1 MSDVPVDLERAL
13 RQSFAVIQQLK
24 QQLALEKERAAE
36 PIAVVGMACRFPG
49 GAATPEAFWD
59 VLASGADTVREIPA
73 DRWDWRRF
81 YNPDPSVPGTHYTRH
96 GSFLDDVSAFDPEF
110 FGISGKEADALDPQ
124 HRLLLETSWEAL
136 EEAGLATAR
145 LRNSRT
151 GVYVGIGQ
159 NDYAQLRMFG
169 GRPERITPYDGT
181 GTSFCFASA
190 RISYVLGLQGPNLT
204 VDTACSSSLVA
215 LHLACRAL
223 RDDECDQ
230 ALAGGV
236 HLVLSPEVTIYLS
249 RIAALSPDGRS
260 KAFSADADGY
270 GRGEGGGMLVLK
282 RLSDARRDGDR
293 VLALIRASAVNHDGP
308 SSGLTVPNGL
318 AQQRLLREAL
328 AQARL
333 TPDQVGWIEAH
344 GTGTVLGDPIE
355 LAALADVFPREGRDG
370 KPLYVSSVKSNV
382 GHLEAASGI
391 AGVFKVIL
399 ALRHR
404 ALPAHQHFTRP
415 NPNVDWASSAFDV
428 PTELTPWDGPARVA
442 GVSAF
447 GLGGT
452 NAHVILSG
460 DESSNERATN
470 TPVQATPACVP
481 LVLSAKSAPALV
493 QLRDRYAAFLAQ
505 TDAPFADIAATAAAR
520 RSHFPYRAAVVA
532 GDAREAAAALATL
545 PLGPAISAVDALPR
559 IAFLFSGQG
568 AQYAGMGNALYAQVP
583 VFRDAVNAC
592 AELVERAAGWSPL
605 PFITGAANDGQ
616 IDQTAYTQPALFA
629 LQYALVVMW
638 RAFGIEPAVVIGH
651 SIGEYAAAWAA
662 GIVDLEDAVRVVV
675 ARGKLMQQLPAG
687 GGMAALF
694 LSAAEAEQRVARFG
708 GDLTLA
714 AVNGPSAVTIAGSLT
729 ALDACLRELERE
741 RVPYKRL
748 GVSHAFHSRLME
760 PMLPAFAEVARA
772 ARLRA
777 PAIPFVATGIAGD
790 PARADVAGAD
800 YWTRQIVNPV
810 RFAEAVATLAA
821 QPVDVVVEIGPS
833 GGLLPGA
840 RRSVDLPD
848 AAWLASIDPRGEN
861 ATLQTLSELYRRGA
875 DVRWERVFDGGGRLV
890 AAPTYPFQRRR
901 CWVDA
906 GPAKAESSDHWRG
919 AVAGHPLL
927 GAPIRTPLAER
938 LYGTTISTAAPAYLA
953 DHRVQGDVVCPAAC
967 FVEAALAAAAERFA
981 TGRLRL
987 TDVRFQRP
995 LRLPDDGSAVELQ
1008 TIVAPHAG
1016 GTCAIRVNSLGA
1028 DGRTW
1033 TLHMSCVARPLP
1045 AGAVAVSGEASG
1057 EPIATLAGSAFYAD
1071 SVRRGIAYG
1080 PAFQALQRLDSL
1092 PQGRGTATFSL
1103 APAWANEAY
1112 RVHPLVLDAA
1122 LQALAAARPDLAER
1136 TFIPAAIAQL
1146 DVFAAAPTGGRIV
1159 AHAEADRP
1167 VAAFAILDSGGTLCV
1182 AAEGIRMQQI
1192 GAVADG
1198 AAPIRLLR
1206 WEAVAQPA
1214 ARLAGA
1220 ERWLISGADEPLA
1233 QRLAARLT
1241 AGGAVAESVPFG
1253 AIAGTLERERGRVGG
1268 ICLIAASRSTCAAEL
1283 GLVQALAALPE
1294 REQPRLLL
1302 ATAGAQAVEPGEAV
1316 PGAAQAPVWGF
1327 GRTVRN
1333 ELPGLRCVCVDLDP
1347 LATDDERVAALMTEC
1362 LGADEDGV
1370 AWRGD
1375 GRYAPRLRPAGDPP
1389 ATLPENVRLT
1399 APVAGDLDA
1408 LCFESCAPVPPGPGE
1423 VALRVRAAGLNFK
1436 DVLYALGALEAPED
1450 PRLGFDGAGTV
1461 EAVGPGVTA
1470 LAAGDRVM
1478 WSLTPGSLADRVNA
1492 RADFVCRI
1500 PAELTFAEAA
1510 GVGLPFLTAWHALVE
1525 VARVRAGDRVLIHA
1539 AAGGVGQAA
1548 VQIARLFGADVLAT
1562 ASAPKQRLLREQGAG
1577 AVFDSRTTAFR
1588 DGVLEATGGRG
1599 VDVVLN
1605 SLNGAFIPASLDCL
1619 APNGRFVEIG
1629 KTGIWSAEQVAAYR
1643 SDIAF
1648 TAFDLA
1654 DIARAEPARITALLA
1669 EIAQRF
1675 ASGALQPLP
1684 TRVFPARAVTDAFR
1698 LVARGRHVGK
1708 VVIGMPIAPAP
1719 VQHGLH
1725 VVTGGFGA
1733 LGRSLCRD
1741 LVARGAK
1748 LLALIARGV
1757 PDAERRAFLDELRR
1771 DGVHVEAY
1779 AADVA
1784 ERAQVDAALRR
1795 IESDFGRAPTAIYH
1809 AAGELADGTIANQTP
1824 ASFARAAA
1832 AKLDGARHLHAATRT
1847 LDLER
1852 FVLFSSAAA
1861 LVGTPGQSSYAA
1873 ANAGLDAL
1881 AAARKGAGLAALSV
1895 NWGPWDAGMAARLV
1909 AADVQ
1914 RMEAAGV
1921 TPLRESEG
1929 WDTLAEL
1936 LAHDDA
1942 QALAMTVDWTR
1953 FLARFDGRVP
1963 SLFRTV
1969 HALAPA
1975 SPAAANGAAR
1985 SVFADELAACATDGR
2000 RPLLVRHLQ
2009 QRVTAILGR
2018 PDAAEI
2024 RPSHGF
2030 FALGMDSLTSLELR
2044 NVLERDLRRS
2054 LSPTLAFDYGTIDA
2068 LATHLLEAF
2077 APAAEDGDD
2086 ALALADVSGLSENEL
2101 ARLLELELRRG

>member
-24 QQLALEKERAAE
+24 QQLAVAHERAAE

-49 GAATPEAFWD
+49 GASTPEAFWD

-81 YNPDPSVPGTHYTRH
+81 YNSDGSVPGTHYTRH
-96 GSFLDDVSAFDPEF
+96 GSFLDDVSSFDPEF

-136 EEAGLATAR
+136 EEAGLATPR

-169 GRPERITPYDGT
+169 GRPERITAYDGT

-215 LHLACRAL
+215 LHLACQAL
-223 RDDECDQ
+223 RDRECDQ

-293 VLALIRASAVNHDGP
+293 VLALIRGSAVNHDGP

-328 AQARL
+328 AQSRL
-333 TPDQVGWIEAH
+333 TPAEVGWIEAH

-355 LAALADVFPREGRDG
+355 LAALAEVFPREGRAG

-399 ALRHR
+399 ALRHG
-404 ALPAHQHFTRP
+404 ALPAHQHFARP
-415 NPNVDWASSAFDV
+415 NPNVDWASTAFHV
-428 PTELTPWDGPARVA
+428 PTKLTPLEGTACIA

-460 DESSNERATN
+460 DEPANERGAN
-470 TPVQATPACVP
+470 TAGQETPGRLP
-481 LVLSAKSAPALV
+481 LVFSAQSAPALV

-505 TDAPFADIAATAAAR
+505 TDASFADIASTAAAR

-532 GDAREAAAALATL
+532 GDAREAAAALAAL
-545 PLGPAISAVDALPR
+545 PLGPETPAVDAPPR

-568 AQYAGMGNALYAQVP
+568 AQYAGMGKALYASVP
-583 VFRDAVNAC
+583 VFRDAANAC

-605 PFITGAANDGQ
+605 PFITGAANDER
-616 IDQTAYTQPALFA
+616 IDQTAYTQPALFT

-638 RAFGIEPAVVIGH
+638 RAFGIEPAVAIGH
-651 SIGEYAAAWAA
+651 SIGEYAAAWATD
-662 GIVDLEDAVRVVV
+662 IVDLEDAVRMVV

-694 LSAAEAEQRVARFG
+694 LSAAEAERRVARFG
-708 GDLTLA
+708 GDLTVA
-714 AVNGPSAVTIAGSLT
+714 AVNGPRAVTIAGSL
-729 ALDACLRELERE
+729 AVLDACLTELERE
-741 RVPYKRL
+741 HVPFKRL

-777 PAIPFVATGIAGD
+777 PAIPFVPTGTAGD
-790 PARADVAGAD
+790 PALADVAAAD
-800 YWTRQIVNPV
+800 YWTQQIINPV
-810 RFAEAVATLAA
+810 RFADAVATLAA
-821 QPVDVVVEIGPS
+821 QSVDVVVEIGPS
-833 GGLLPGA
+833 GGLLLGA
-840 RRSVDLPD
+840 RRSVDLPN
-848 AAWLASIDPRGEN
+848 AAWLATIDPRDEN
-861 ATLQTLSELYRRGA
+861 ATLHALSELYRRGA
-875 DVRWERVFDGGGRLV
+875 DVRWERVFDGVGRLV

-901 CWVDA
+901 CWIDA
-906 GPAKAESSDHWRG
+906 GPAQAESRDPRRG

-927 GAPIRTPLAER
+927 GTPIRTPLADG
-938 LYGTTISTAAPAYLA
+938 LFGTTISTAAPAYLA
-953 DHRVQGDVVCPAAC
+953 EHRVQGDVVCPAAC
-967 FVEAALAAAAERFA
+967 FVEAALAAAAVRFE
-981 TGRLRL
+981 TGGLRL
-987 TDVRFQRP
+987 TDVRFHRP
-995 LRLPDDGSAVELQ
+995 LRLPDDGFAVAWQ
-1008 TIVAPHAG
+1008 TNVVPHADG
-1016 GTCAIRVNSLGA
+1016 MCAISVHSLGA
-1028 DGRTW
+1028 DGRSW
-1033 TLHMSCVARPLP
+1033 SLHMSCVAQPLG
-1045 AGAVAVSGEASG
+1045 AGTVAADVAG
-1057 EPIATLAGSAFYAD
+1057 EPYATLAGQAFYAA
-1071 SVRRGIAYG
+1071 SARRGIDYG
-1080 PAFQALQRLDSL
+1080 PAFRTLLRLDSYAEH
-1092 PQGRGTATFSL
+1092 RGAATFWL
-1103 APAWANEAY
+1103 APAWADDTY
-1112 RVHPLVLDAA
+1112 HVHPLVLDAA

-1136 TFIPAAIAQL
+1136 TFIPAEIARL
-1146 DVFAAAPTGGRIV
+1146 DVLATPPSDGRIV
-1159 AHAEADRP
+1159 AWAEADRP
-1167 VAAFAILDSGGTLCV
+1167 VCGFSIRAADGTVCV
-1182 AAEGIRMQQI
+1182 AADGIRMQQI
-1192 GAVADG
+1192 GAGLDG
-1198 AAPIRLLR
+1198 AAPIRLPA
-1206 WEAVAQPA
+1206 WEAVARPL
-1214 ARLAGA
+1214 ARDAA
-1220 ERWLISGADEPLA
+1220 ERWLLLDEGDEPLGR
-1233 QRLAARLT
+1233 RLAARLT
-1241 AGGAVAESVPFG
+1241 EAGAVAERVPSG
-1253 AIAGTLERERGRVGG
+1253 AVADALARERGRITGV
-1268 ICLIAASRSTCAAEL
+1268 CRIAAARSTCAAEL
-1283 GLVQALAALPE
+1283 ALVQALAALPE
-1294 REQPRLLL
+1294 RRQPRLLL
-1302 ATAGAQAVEPGEAV
+1302 VTVGAQAVELGDAV

-1327 GRTVRN
+1327 GRVVRN
-1333 ELPGLRCVCVDLDP
+1333 EVPGLRCVCVDLDP
-1347 LATDDERVAALMTEC
+1347 LATDDECAAALAAEC
-1362 LGADEDGV
+1362 LGADEDDV
-1370 AWRGD
+1370 AWRAN
-1375 GRYAPRLRPAGDPP
+1375 GRYAARLRPAGDAP
-1389 ATLPENVRLT
+1389 AALPENVRLT
-1399 APVAGDLDA
+1399 APAAGDLDA
-1408 LCFESCAPVPPGPGE
+1408 LRFAPFAPVPPGPGE

-1436 DVLYALGALEAPED
+1436 DVLYALGAPAAPED
-1450 PRLGFDGAGTV
+1450 PRLGFDAAGIV
-1461 EAVGPGVTA
+1461 EAIGPGMTA
-1470 LAAGDRVM
+1470 FAVGDRVL
-1478 WSLTPGSLADRVNA
+1478 WSLTPGSLGDRVTA
-1492 RADFVCRI
+1492 RAAFVHRI
-1500 PAELTFAEAA
+1500 PAGLTFAEAA

-1525 VARVRAGDRVLIHA
+1525 VARIRAGDRVLVHS

-1562 ASAPKQRLLREQGAG
+1562 ASAPKQRLLREQGVA
-1577 AVFDSRTTAFR
+1577 AIFDSRSTAFR
-1588 DGVLEATGGRG
+1588 EGVLEATGGRG

-1619 APNGRFVEIG
+1619 APAGRFVEIG
-1629 KTGIWSAEQVAAYR
+1629 KTGIWSAEEVAAYR
-1643 SDIAF
+1643 AGIAYS
-1648 TAFDLA
+1648 AFDLA
-1654 DIARAEPARITALLA
+1654 DVARAEPARITALLA
-1669 EIAQRF
+1669 EIAQRL
-1675 ASGALQPLP
+1675 ATGALQPLP
-1684 TRVFPARAVTDAFR
+1684 TRVFPAHAVTDAFR

-1708 VVIGMPIAPAP
+1708 VVIGMPITPAP
-1719 VQHGLH
+1719 VQQGLH

-1748 LLALIARGV
+1748 QLALIARGA
-1757 PDAERRAFLDELRR
+1757 PDAERRAFLDDLRR
-1771 DGVHVEAY
+1771 DDVQVEAY

-1784 ERAQVDAALRR
+1784 ERAQVDAALGC
-1795 IESDFGRAPTAIYH
+1795 IETDFGRAPTAIYH

-1832 AKLDGARHLHAATRT
+1832 AKLDGARHLHAATRA
-1847 LDLER
+1847 LDVER

-1895 NWGPWDAGMAARLV
+1895 NWGPWDAGMAARLA

-1921 TPLRESEG
+1921 TPLHESEG

-1936 LAHDDA
+1936 LSRGDA
-1942 QALAMTVDWTR
+1942 QALAMTVDWSR

-1963 SLFRTV
+1963 SLFRAV
-1969 HALAPA
+1969 HAVAPA
-1975 SPAAANGAAR
+1975 SPAPANGAAR
-1985 SVFADELAACATDGR
+1985 SAFADELAACAAEQR

-2009 QRVTAILGR
+2009 QRVAAILGR
-2018 PDAAEI
+2018 QDAADI
-2024 RPSHGF
+2024 RPGHGF

-2044 NVLERDLRRS
+2044 SVLEHDLRRT

-2077 APAAEDGDD
+2077 APAAGDGDD
-2086 ALALADVSGLSENEL
+2086 APALADVAGLSEDEL